1 MELEHSLPIAEKTS
15 QKIEETSSETKTLE
29 EKPAESS
36 EAPEN
41 LPTVPEVAP
50 PPPPPPVQDIPTSKT
65 HDYDT
70 LSPVHKDTEVG
81 KLGASSLNI
90 QESSLNRQESSRT
103 RQESGADDEDFA
115 DAEENFPETQTYSPV
130 DEERKAGL
138 EVEASLEELRQPTK
152 IDGSSEEMKT
162 QEVVAEEQE
171 TEESPTS
178 TIVNK
183 TTDEATLKLIGEYG
197 DMDKLTK
204 PEKSPELAKS
214 MFEKI
219 REFFDE
225 PKEEEPDNYAP
236 ISITTSKCSV
246 CQGVHKSGSSG
257 SSPDDHD
264 FSIYGPLTLDG
275 SPDSTGSFCP
285 ICQSRAE
292 HDLAVKSE
300 THR

>member
-1 MELEHSLPIAEKTS
+1 M
-15 QKIEETSSETKTLE
+15 
-29 EKPAESS
+29 
-36 EAPEN
+36 
-41 LPTVPEVAP
+41 PEVAP

-70 LSPVHKDTEVG
+70 LSPVHKDHTEDG

-90 QESSLNRQESSRT
+90 QESSPNRQESSRT
-103 RQESGADDEDFA
+103 RQESGADDEDFV

-152 IDGSSEEMKT
+152 IDGSSEVVMTEEVKT
-162 QEVVAEEQE
+162 KKVVAEDQE
-171 TEESPTS
+171 TPESPTS

-197 DMDKLTK
+197 DIDKLSKT
-204 PEKSPELAKS
+204 EKSPELAKS
-214 MFEKI
+214 MFDKI
-219 REFFDE
+219 REFFEE
-225 PKEEEPDNYAP
+225 PKEKEPENYAP